1 MSNARFVHPAPESSV
16 LIYLRATVFNGLR
29 SDVSTVRDYQ
39 GKVRTQSS
47 GLQATQMDQLVASYR
62 Y

>member
-1 MSNARFVHPAPESSV
+1 MTSNQFCHIVTAFTP
-16 LIYLRATVFNGLR
+16 ATVFRGLQ

-39 GKVRTQSS
+39 AKVRTQSN